1 MSVRWVVIFQFVHEF
16 FFFASYEKPDMKS
29 CVASKTINPFTIYFF
44 RKLYQM
50 FNSLEEEHL
59 LLMCG

>member
-16 FFFASYEKPDMKS
+16 FFFASYEKPDMKILRG
-29 CVASKTINPFTIYFF
+29 KQNNKPIYHLFF

-50 FNSLEEEHL
+50 FNSL
-59 LLMCG
+59 